1 MTNKHTVRSLDSFGD
16 VAAEDDAVLDYF
28 VTTDATAAIQ
38 NGRVFV
44 VLGRKGSGKT
54 ALVRYFAEGQHKSI
68 TQALSLKGYPWN
80 IHASRIDRG
89 ATDIEAY
96 VSSWRY
102 LLSLQLALLAYRC
115 AGQPKEGPGKSL
127 SRFLEDNY
135 GGISP
140 ALGDLLKP
148 ASIRFSAASFEPT
161 VLGCK
166 LGGISFNRGDKD
178 LGLGSELNALSDV
191 LLGVAEEI
199 AKTSGQNTLYIQ
211 VDELDQGLSQMDA
224 NRERMITGLVL
235 ATRDL
240 QRQMKGKPVAF
251 RPVVYLRT
259 DLWDEI
265 SFSDKNKISETSALI
280 LDWTSGS
287 LRELIDERIHAK
299 IGADASWDTISTE
312 GLMRGS
318 QSKWNH
324 ILSRTFMRPRDVIR
338 FLNAVLAEAK
348 KRKDEP
354 LLLDNPDVTNAR
366 ATYSSYLK
374 SELDDEILA
383 HWPSWEEALQA
394 CSALSTITF
403 HRKDFVHEYE
413 QRKSASN
420 SVSPEQAL
428 QLLYSYS
435 VIGYE
440 RRSGYGGQSWVFKYT
455 NPEAGWDNAATVFKV
470 HLGLKEYAK
479 LREERSSGDDEG

>member
-1 MTNKHTVRSLDSFGD
+1 MRPLDSFGD

-28 VTTDATAAIQ
+28 VATDATKAIQ
-38 NGRVFV
+38 AGRVIL

-54 ALVRYFAEGQHKSI
+54 ALVRHFSEGEHKSI
-68 TQALSLKGYPWN
+68 TRALSLKGYPWN

-89 ATDIEAY
+89 ASDIEAY

-102 LLSLQLALLAYRC
+102 LLSLQFALLAYRC
-115 AGQPKEGPGKSL
+115 AGEPQEGRGKSL
-127 SRFLEDNY
+127 ARFLTDNY
-135 GGISP
+135 GGIAPS
-140 ALGDLLKP
+140 LGDLLKP
-148 ASIRFSAASFEPT
+148 PSIRFSAASIEPT

-166 LGGISFNRGDKD
+166 LGGISFDRGEKD

-191 LLGVAEEI
+191 LLETAEAI
-199 AKTSGQNTLYIQ
+199 AKASGRTVLHLQI
-211 VDELDQGLSQMDA
+211 DELDQGLSQMDSH
-224 NRERMITGLVL
+224 RERMITGLIL

-265 SFSDKNKISETSALI
+265 SFSDKNKISETSALM
-280 LDWTSGS
+280 LDWNSES
-287 LRELIDERIHAK
+287 LRELINERIRAK
-299 IGADASWDTISTE
+299 LVADASWDTISTD

-338 FLNAVLAEAK
+338 FLNAALSEARRDA
-348 KRKDEP
+348 KRRTLDP
-354 LLLDNPDVTNAR
+354 LLLDNLDVTNAR
-366 ATYSSYLK
+366 GTYSSYLK

-383 HWPSWEEALQA
+383 HWPRWEEALQA

-403 HRKDFVHEYE
+403 RRDEFAREYE
-413 QRKSASN
+413 KRKTMYN
-420 SVSPEQAL
+420 SLSSDKAL
-428 QLLYSYS
+428 ATLYDYS
-435 VIGYE
+435 IIGYE
-440 RRSGYGGQSWVFKYT
+440 RRSGYGGQSWVFRYT

-479 LREERSSGDDEG
+479 LREERASAEEEA